1 MTLEKEEQGKLYAQ
15 RNHCKGNYLPW
26 WGSEAGRENGF
37 YSTTGTE
44 GREFITKE
52 WSRCPW

>member
-1 MTLEKEEQGKLYAQ
+1 MTLVKEEQGKLYAQ
-15 RNHCKGNYLPW
+15 RNHCEGDNLPW

-37 YSTTGTE
+37 YSATATE
-44 GREFITKE
+44 GGEFIAKE

>member
-26 WGSEAGRENGF
+26 WGSESGRENGF

-44 GREFITKE
+44 GREFIAKE